1 MNKFPDAYFITY
13 SCYGTWLHG
22 NNKGAVSRHKNTF
35 GTPVISAHSNLKQR
49 EKQSLINPPYLLE
62 KNHREIVLQ
71 SIIGVCLHREWRL
84 YAAHVRTNHVHVVL
98 SARVEPEKIMNDF
111 KAYSSRALNKSG
123 LDKQIHKRWTKH
135 GSTKYLWEP
144 IMIVPAINYVVEEQ
158 GPPMAVYVDEDALK
172 DW

>member
-1 MNKFPDAYFITY
+1 MNKFPHAYFITF

-22 NNKGAVSRHKNTF
+22 SEKGSVSEHQNKF
-35 GTPVISAHSNLKQR
+35 GTPVLQAYSNFHEFER
-49 EKQSLINPPYLLE
+49 QSLMHSPYLL
-62 KNHREIVLQ
+62 KQPHREIVLQ
-71 SIIGVCLHREWRL
+71 SIIEVCLHRDWHC

-98 SARVEPEKIMNDF
+98 SANVEPEKILNDF

-123 LDKQIHKRWTKH
+123 LDKFISKRWTKH

-144 IMIVPAINYVVEEQ
+144 VMIVPAINYVVEEQ
-158 GPPMAVYVDEDALK
+158 GVPMAVYVDEDALK